1 MFKVGDRV
9 RAAGNSEDAGYVT
22 GLTGVVVVDHN
33 TDGCNGGRLYGV
45 EWAGFSGG
53 HSCGGHA
60 KNGGGWNLEEQDL
73 VKSPTFKGNKH
84 ATAS

>member
-22 GLTGVVVVDHN
+22 GLTGVVVVDYN

-45 EWAGFSGG
+45 EWAGLYVG
-53 HSCGGHA
+53 HSCVGYA

-73 VKSPTFKGNKH
+73 VKSPVFKGNKH